1 MKSWYLLSPRAP
13 HELEALV
20 AGCTRAVEMFRD
32 QRPDDRCGRL
42 ELGGEVPTGA
52 QIVATYRALDFP
64 VTDRLLARL
73 QACSQAIVIHQPA
86 DPQQSVLQ
94 ASALRFLLD
103 QLGGGLVLLDAFP
116 LQSADEVANGLLRGT
131 RSLRG
136 FAAMALA
143 GTLAEPEDDDDGDVD
158 PRVEAFL
165 AAAEAAEDD
174 PDVALDLRD
183 RMRDPFTRE
192 VARAILQEGLRTVE
206 ALVRAL
212 DADEDDVEDAL
223 DDLGLDDDD
232 DDDD

>member
-20 AGCTRAVEMFRD
+20 EGCNGAIEAFRE
-32 QRPDDRCGRL
+32 QRPEDACGQVA
-42 ELGGEVPTGA
+42 LGGDVPTSA
-52 QIVATYRALDFP
+52 QIVATYRALDLP

-73 QACSQAIVIHQPA
+73 QACSQAIVIRDPA
-86 DPQQSVLQ
+86 DPQQSPLQ

-103 QLGGGLVLLDAFP
+103 QFGGGLVLLDAFP
-116 LQSADEVANGLLRGT
+116 LRTAEEVAAGVLRGT

-136 FAAMALA
+136 FGALA
-143 GTLAEPEDDDDGDVD
+143 DASARLTPEDDDDDDLD

-165 AAAEAAEDD
+165 SAAEAAEDD

-192 VARAILQEGLRTVE
+192 VARAILDGARSVE
-206 ALVRAL
+206 ALVRVL

-223 DDLGLDDDD
+223 DDLGLDDEDD
-232 DDDD
+232 DD